1 MNKTKQMCFR
11 VRQLFLT
18 DLVSAISG
26 QLSPLNVLQLIVPE
40 RTITAIVTIHNVS
53 SAHALDSEYD
63 PGENRTHDTSILSWL

>member
-26 QLSPLNVLQLIVPE
+26 QLSPLNVLQLIVLE
-40 RTITAIVTIHNVS
+40 RALTTIVTIHNVS
-53 SAHALDSEYD
+53 SAHALDSKYD
-63 PGENRTHDTSILSWL
+63 PGENRTRDTSIIRWL